1 MGTYDE
7 KSWDWMN
14 PSRRRSPM
22 DSGNNPRK
30 GCGGKK
36 KVVAGIFLLGLFS
49 LSGLYGLGQLT
60 AMAIR
65 RFV

>member
-7 KSWDWMN
+7 KSWNWMN
-14 PSRRRSPM
+14 PSKPPRSPM
-22 DSGNNPRK
+22 DSGGRG

-36 KVVAGIFLLGLFS
+36 KVVAGIFLLGLFT
-49 LSGLYGLGQLT
+49 LSGLFGLGQLT
-60 AMAIR
+60 AMVIR